1 VNHQGCWIRILCVKS
16 PALLCVP
23 AAAAAAA
30 AAGLQEL
37 NDRDKFL
44 QVLLEKYQQANQQ
57 PAAADAV
64 AVISSSG
71 SKQGSSANAVSSGP
85 PLLPEEA
92 VAVIIRNE
100 RGRQVRCSTAAT
112 AAVPVQDSI
121 RAVGCDCMF
130 AYQCTQHRERQ
141 SMHDR
146 CCSCLQ
152 ARERTRLVASAKRSR
167 AVEERRRQAGVAL
180 SKDEAV
186 TKIQVWMLLI
196 SCCCVK
202 QYACGPIA
210 QTALLG
216 PITTHIMPRCSWR
229 FWSYCRNGKLVLLT
243 GCTAQVVLAQHGP
256 AKIDEE

>member
-1 VNHQGCWIRILCVKS
+1 MEP
-16 PALLCVP
+16 PASLCVP
-23 AAAAAAA
+23 AAATAAA

-71 SKQGSSANAVSSGP
+71 SKQSSSANAVSSGP

-121 RAVGCDCMF
+121 RAFGCDCMF

-141 SMHDR
+141 SMHG
-146 CCSCLQ
+146 CCCLCLQ

-186 TKIQVWMLLI
+186 TKIQVRVLPLFY
-196 SCCCVK
+196 CCVK
-202 QYACGPIA
+202 QYAYSSEA
-210 QTALLG
+210 HT
-216 PITTHIMPRCSWR
+216 
-229 FWSYCRNGKLVLLT
+229 VLLS
-243 GCTAQVVLAQHGP
+243 
-256 AKIDEE
+256 